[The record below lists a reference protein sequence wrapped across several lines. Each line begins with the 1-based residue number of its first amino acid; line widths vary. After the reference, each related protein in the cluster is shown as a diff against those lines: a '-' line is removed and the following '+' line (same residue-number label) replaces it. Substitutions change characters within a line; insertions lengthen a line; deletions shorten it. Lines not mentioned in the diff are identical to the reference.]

1 MIEQP
6 THVEPSK
13 ALADPRLWVG
23 AAPKTAWIA
32 SSSVGSIA
40 TWRTQ
45 PELGQA
51 RTQFDNA
58 QKAMQQGNWANFGQ
72 AMAALKRSLAEPAQS
87 AVQQ

>member
-23 AAPKTAWIA
+23 AVPKTAWIA

-40 TWRTQ
+40 TSRAQ
-45 PELGQA
+45 PEPGQA
-51 RTQFDNA
+51 RTRFDDA

-72 AMAALKRSLAEPAQS
+72 AMAALKRSLAGPAP
-87 AVQQ
+87 ATVQQ